1 VIISVPELTCPTVR
15 SVQLAMLR
23 QVNTEKRL
31 TLDHVLDV
39 DVRIVMIITVSV
51 VIGVEKNVVIGDDRG
66 GR

>member
-1 VIISVPELTCPTVR
+1 
-15 SVQLAMLR
+15 MLR